1 MPVYIPILAGF
12 VLAVGLVLLLIEPR
26 ASIVRQEEPLQARVQ
41 GWLDRAPGVGAYRR
55 YQEKV
60 TARAQIGAAH
70 GTLLGDVALFL
81 SAGRPT
87 LEAAIFAGAQ
97 QVPEHHAWR
106 QIVLRAQRLTRP
118 GEDFVEMLRRELR
131 EIGGATQE
139 LSLDL
144 AVLRA
149 LSTTQATA
157 QLADSAREM
166 AANAKA
172 KAYAAA
178 LEKAHQIPVKM
189 SLLMVGLFL
198 PAALAF
204 SVGDVL
210 WEFLL
215 VLGGIGR

>member
-1 MPVYIPILAGF
+1 MVAYLPLLAGF

-26 ASIVRQEEPLQARVQ
+26 AAIVRQEEPLQERVQ
-41 GWLDRAPGVGAYRR
+41 GALNRAPGISAYRR
-55 YQEKV
+55 YQKKV
-60 TARAQIGAAH
+60 TARAQIGTAH
-70 GTLLGDVALFL
+70 GALLSDVALFL

-87 LEAAIFAGAQ
+87 LEAAISAASQ

-106 QIVLRAQRLTRP
+106 QVVTRAQRLTRP
-118 GEDFVEMLRRELR
+118 GEDFVEMLRRELQ
-131 EIGGATQE
+131 EIGGATTD

-149 LSTTQATA
+149 LSTTQGPE
-157 QLADSAREM
+157 QLAESAREM

-215 VLGGIGR
+215 VLGGIGG